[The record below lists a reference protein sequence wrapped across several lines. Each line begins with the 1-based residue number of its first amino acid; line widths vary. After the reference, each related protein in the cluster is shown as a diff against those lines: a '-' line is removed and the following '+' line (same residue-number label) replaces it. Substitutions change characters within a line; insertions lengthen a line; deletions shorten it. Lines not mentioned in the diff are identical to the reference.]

1 MEWLD
6 GDRGLEFRGPCPKG
20 LAEYGGWRGAAGEAR
35 NWARGPGGEPLELE
49 TGREGLKPRMGAEG
63 QRNCGERGRG
73 VGWGGRR
80 GCVRAAALCLSRTRS
95 SVGSVSLCVFWV
107 GVRGAPGLVFEWKG
121 PEGGEQFSVVILDPG
136 GGQAACAVLEGPGQW
151 SAAG

>member
-1 MEWLD
+1 M
-6 GDRGLEFRGPCPKG
+6 
-20 LAEYGGWRGAAGEAR
+20 
-35 NWARGPGGEPLELE
+35 
-49 TGREGLKPRMGAEG
+49 
-63 QRNCGERGRG
+63 
-73 VGWGGRR
+73 
-80 GCVRAAALCLSRTRS
+80 
-95 SVGSVSLCVFWV
+95 CVFWV